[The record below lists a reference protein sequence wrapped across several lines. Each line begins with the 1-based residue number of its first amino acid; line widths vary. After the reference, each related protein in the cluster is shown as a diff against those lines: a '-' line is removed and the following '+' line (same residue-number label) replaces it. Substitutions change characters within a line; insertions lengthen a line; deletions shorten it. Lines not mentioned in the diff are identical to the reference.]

1 MVKKIVESP
10 FVGQTE
16 PEKPLTKNGILKK
29 VKM

>member
-1 MVKKIVESP
+1 MEKKNAESP

-16 PEKPLTKNGILKK
+16 PEKPSTKNGILKK